1 MSSLRTGLLF
11 LNTLKIKDETF
22 TIDSELGNKK
32 SYPRNWIYPAL
43 LV

>member
-1 MSSLRTGLLF
+1 MSSLRSGLLF

-22 TIDSELGNKK
+22 TIDPELGTKK